1 MISDKV
7 NHFLDDVTRWAAAQ
21 PDILALALVGSY
33 ARNAAKETSDVDLVL
48 ISMQPDYYLNSRDW
62 LQQFGAVEK
71 QQVED
76 YGLVTS
82 LRVWYSNGLEIE
94 YGLTD
99 ERWAAEPLDEG
110 SRQII
115 ADGIRI
121 LFEREAIVSRHL

>member
-1 MISDKV
+1 MADIV
-7 NHFLDDVTRWAAAQ
+7 YHFLDDITRWASAQ

-33 ARNAAKETSDVDLVL
+33 ARNAAHETSDVDLVL

-62 LQQFGAVEK
+62 IQQFGTVEK

-82 LRVWYSNGLEIE
+82 LRVWYSGGLEVE

-99 ERWAAEPLDEG
+99 ERWAARPLDEG
-110 SRQII
+110 TRQVI
-115 ADGIRI
+115 ADGMRI
-121 LFEREAIVSRHL
+121 LFEREVILSQHL